1 MLWGA
6 FAMWSLKIV
15 KGAELADRL
24 VPEIRLPQPLQ
35 RLTIGRDPAAGWPIE
50 DRTLA
55 ISGRHCEVVA
65 TAAGPALRD
74 LSTNGTF
81 VNGASTRLLGEHL
94 LRDGDRF
101 ELGPFTIG
109 VTGTPL
115 PEPTFAATLMS
126 ALTPTLAAPV
136 RSHVAV
142 DSTPARG
149 GDPAAMA
156 AHANATGAPGL
167 TEILRVAAPSQDS
180 DLDLTKI
187 RLAPSP
193 PPTPPLA
200 PGTAGAAGAAGVA
213 AGSAAA
219 PAASAPVAVS
229 TSAAAVPAAA
239 LRQALARGLGLPV
252 SALDGHDTLVLVQQL
267 ALTARAATAAVRQVM
282 ECQAQSGRTLST
294 LSTLSPG
301 AAPVPDDN
309 PLRTASRVDAAVL
322 ALQVAASDPVA
333 VMQRSANEL
342 CAHEARLLQALIQAR
357 NHPPR

>member
-1 MLWGA
+1 
-6 FAMWSLKIV
+6 MWSLKIV
-15 KGAELADRL
+15 RGAELADRL

-94 LRDGDRF
+94 LRDGDRI

-109 VTGTPL
+109 VTGAAL

-136 RSHVAV
+136 RSQTAV
-142 DSTPARG
+142 DSAPMRG

-156 AHANATGAPGL
+156 AHADATGAPGL
-167 TEILRVAAPSQDS
+167 TEILRVAAPSEDS

-187 RLAPSP
+187 RLAPAP
-193 PPTPPLA
+193 PPA
-200 PGTAGAAGAAGVA
+200 PATAGAARVA
-213 AGSAAA
+213 ADRVDA
-219 PAASAPVAVS
+219 PAPSLAPPSALPSAP
-229 TSAAAVPAAA
+229 AVPAAA

-282 ECQAQSGRTLST
+282 ECQAQSRLTLG
-294 LSTLSPG
+294 TLSPG

-322 ALQVAASDPVA
+322 ALKVAATDPVA
-333 VMQRSANEL
+333 VMQRSASEL
-342 CAHEARLLQALIQAR
+342 CAHEERLLQALTSAR
-357 NHPPR
+357 NHTPR

>member
-1 MLWGA
+1 
-6 FAMWSLKIV
+6 MWSLKIV

-24 VPEIRLPQPLQ
+24 VPEIQLPQPLQ

-94 LRDGDRF
+94 LRDGDRI

-126 ALTPTLAAPV
+126 ALTPTLAAPL
-136 RSHVAV
+136 RSHAAV
-142 DSTPARG
+142 DSTPVRG

-187 RLAPSP
+187 RLAPAP
-193 PPTPPLA
+193 PPA
-200 PGTAGAAGAAGVA
+200 PATAGAAGVA

-219 PAASAPVAVS
+219 PAASAPVSVS

-267 ALTARAATAAVRQVM
+267 ALTARAATAAVRQLM
-282 ECQAQSGRTLST
+282 ECQAQSGRTLGHT
-294 LSTLSPG
+294 SPA
-301 AAPVPDDN
+301 AAPAPDGN

-322 ALQVAASDPVA
+322 ALQVAATDPVA
-333 VMQRSANEL
+333 VMQRSASEL
-342 CAHEARLLQALIQAR
+342 CAHEERLLQALTDAH